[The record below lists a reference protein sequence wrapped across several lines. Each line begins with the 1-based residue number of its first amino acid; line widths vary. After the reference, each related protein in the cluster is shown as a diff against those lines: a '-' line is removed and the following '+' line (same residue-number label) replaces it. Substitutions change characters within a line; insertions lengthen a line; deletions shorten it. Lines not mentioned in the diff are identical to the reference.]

1 MCLKDIGVENHVI
14 VCRDKKEK
22 HEWEG
27 NEKGLLECEGGGG
40 GVEKEVNFSISTNSR
55 RFVSQKLRS
64 LIFTGL
70 PTKNETVQTTL
81 NSSKMKSLK

>member
-1 MCLKDIGVENHVI
+1 VI